1 MKQIVVTHHNADLD
15 ALASVVAACVLHGA
29 TGAIGVHGGTVSLAV
44 QRYLAVHKD
53 LFHLVT
59 VAEIEAGQVEEV
71 IVVDVRDQTRLQ
83 EYSEIFA
90 NNPRIVV
97 YDHHPASP
105 DDLVADEEIIERV
118 GACTTILC
126 ERIQEQNL
134 SFDRATATLMLLG
147 IYADTGHLSYASTTA
162 RDVDAAAFLLRSG
175 ANLTVVARY
184 MEQQYT
190 VGQRQLLVSMIPTTE
205 QICVDGVDMAHAT
218 AKTNGFIKGASEIV
232 ERLMKM
238 SGHDAMFGV
247 MEFTRSKRT
256 QIIARS
262 QVGHVDVGA
271 LMQEMG
277 GGGHAGAGAAT
288 FKNESLEVVH
298 ERLMTLLKDTKFRPP
313 RVRDIMSSPVQ
324 TLEHDIT
331 LGQAGVLLERWNVSG
346 APVMRDGDM
355 RGILS
360 RRDVERARV
369 GGSLELPISA
379 FMAHEIVSASAS
391 TTLEDALDL
400 LTKDDV
406 GRLPVLDDG
415 RLVGIV
421 TRSDLIGYLYKE

>member
-29 TGAIGVHGGTVSLAV
+29 TGAVGVHGGTVSLAV

-53 LFHLVT
+53 LFHLVPLS
-59 VAEIEAGQVEEV
+59 EIDASQVEEV
-71 IVVDVRDQTRLQ
+71 IVVDVRDRTRLQ
-83 EYSEIFA
+83 EYEPIFA
-90 NNPRIVV
+90 NNPRIIV
-97 YDHHPASP
+97 YDHHPVSP
-105 DDLVADEEIIERV
+105 DDLVAAQEIIEPV
-118 GACTTILC
+118 GACATILC
-126 ERIQEQNL
+126 ERIQEQKL
-134 SFDRATATLMLLG
+134 PFDRATATLMLLG
-147 IYADTGHLSYASTTA
+147 IYADTGHLSYSSTTA

-184 MEQQYT
+184 LEQQYT
-190 VGQRQLLVSMIPTTE
+190 VAQRQLLVSMIPTTE
-205 QICVDGVDMAHAT
+205 QICVDGVDMAYAS
-218 AKTNGFIKGASEIV
+218 AKTSGFVKGAAEIV
-232 ERLMKM
+232 ERLMAM

-271 LMQEMG
+271 LMAELG

-298 ERLMTLLKDTKFRPP
+298 DRLMKLLKDTKFRPP

-324 TLEHDIT
+324 TVEHDTT

-346 APVMRDGDM
+346 VPVIRDGEM

-360 RRDVERARV
+360 RRDVERARL
-369 GGSLELPISA
+369 GGSLDLPISA
-379 FMAHEIVSASAS
+379 FMSHEIVTASAS

-400 LTKDDV
+400 LTTRDI
-406 GRLPVLDDG
+406 GRLPVLEDD
-415 RLVGIV
+415 RLIGIV